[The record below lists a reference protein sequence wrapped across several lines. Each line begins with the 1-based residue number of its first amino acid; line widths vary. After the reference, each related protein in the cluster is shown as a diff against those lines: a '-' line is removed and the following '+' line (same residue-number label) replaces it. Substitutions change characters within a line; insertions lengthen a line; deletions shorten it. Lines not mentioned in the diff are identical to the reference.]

1 MENDLGNTMD
11 YLEAVLVWTQNI
23 YRAADK
29 PEESD
34 KARNNHR
41 EQDSIS
47 SNLE

>member
-1 MENDLGNTMD
+1 MNF
-11 YLEAVLVWTQNI
+11 LEAVNTKRTQNI

-34 KARNNHR
+34 KARNKHR

>member
-1 MENDLGNTMD
+1 MNTKH
-11 YLEAVLVWTQNI
+11 

-34 KARNNHR
+34 KARNKQR

>member
-1 MENDLGNTMD
+1 MENDVGSKMNFIATV
-11 YLEAVLVWTQNI
+11 LELTQNI

-34 KARNNHR
+34 KARNKHG

>member
-1 MENDLGNTMD
+1 MEKDVGSTMNFIATVSE
-11 YLEAVLVWTQNI
+11 LTQNI

-34 KARNNHR
+34 KARNKHG